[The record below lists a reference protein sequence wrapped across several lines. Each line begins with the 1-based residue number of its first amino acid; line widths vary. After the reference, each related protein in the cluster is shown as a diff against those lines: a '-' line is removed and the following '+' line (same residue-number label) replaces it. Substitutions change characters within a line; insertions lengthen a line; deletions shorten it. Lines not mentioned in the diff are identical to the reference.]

1 MTQLFDPDGNHAR
14 QEAFANGLITV
25 ACSLGALILAI
36 GTVLET
42 QRIAPPTRDI
52 TRATAGTLAIGLWSI
67 GLVPRRRWRI
77 AHEFLEANWQTNTQ
91 NAVAWTHMAGQP
103 SRATLRAMQ
112 TEEPMSTLPLF
123 DWSELADADAHPM
136 LGLVGKMGSGKSI
149 TTKWLAR
156 HVLFPGQSPDIAVFD
171 VCGRASD
178 WVDCTLCV
186 STEQMA
192 SQMVL
197 DSIEIHHR
205 LGLFRQGTD
214 NFPAMFRVFE
224 EMRTTLPLIKDSSSS
239 ADLAATRWLIAF
251 SSLTRK
257 LKARAL
263 FVSTVLSAESF
274 GMKGEVRD
282 DITIIF
288 PGRVGIQKAMSD
300 TRILR
305 LGTAANEKLRA
316 KLQRSLI
323 GSRRPALVYFGG
335 DWHPACIPEL
345 DRHGNPIA
353 GIQEITSTSTS
364 AEVPPVPPSGS
375 EAEAEVNAEVDQLS
389 DDDLLQWVEELEADG
404 NTSHQ
409 VITTVFG
416 VTGGRPYLRAKERLE
431 ALSRRG
437 GND

>member
-112 TEEPMSTLPLF
+112 SEEPMSKLPLF
-123 DWSELADADAHPM
+123 DWAELADGDAHPI
-136 LGLVGKMGSGKSI
+136 LGLVAKMGAGKSL
-149 TTKWLAR
+149 TAKWLAK
-156 HVLFPGQSPDIAVFD
+156 HILFPGQSPDIGVFD
-171 VCGRASD
+171 VCGRETD
-178 WVDCTLCV
+178 WEGCTLLV
-186 STEQMA
+186 RPHQMVEQMVA
-192 SQMVL
+192 DLS
-197 DSIEIHHR
+197 EINQR
-205 LGLFRQGTD
+205 LEQFRAGTD
-214 NFPAMFRVFE
+214 NFPGLFRIFE
-224 EMRTTLPLIKDSSSS
+224 EMRSTLPLIKETDSRADITS
-239 ADLAATRWLIAF
+239 ANWLVAF

-288 PGRVGIQKAMSD
+288 PGRVGIQKAMTD

-316 KLQRSLI
+316 KLQRSLS
-323 GSRRPALVYFGG
+323 GLRRPALVYFGG
-335 DWHPACIPEL
+335 DWHPACIPDL
-345 DRHGNPIA
+345 DKHGNPIS
-353 GIQEITSTSTS
+353 GMQEITSTSTS
-364 AEVPPVPPSGS
+364 AQPTPVPPLPP
-375 EAEAEVNAEVDQLS
+375 EAEVEVDAEVDSLA
-389 DDDLLQWVEELEADG
+389 DDDLLQWAEELEADG
-404 NTSHQ
+404 QTPHQ
-409 VITTVFG
+409 VITTMFG
-416 VTGGRPYLRAKERLE
+416 VSGGRPYLKAKERLE